1 MGIPLH
7 YLFFQVPNHTMGIP
21 STPLEYSAFVPT
33 HKHTHNYSAKIANTF
48 LKRGKID
55 EWGGFSMAV
64 A

>member
-33 HKHTHNYSAKIANTF
+33 HKHTQLQRKNSEHF
-48 LKRGKID
+48 FEKRKD
-55 EWGGFSMAV
+55 
-64 A
+64 